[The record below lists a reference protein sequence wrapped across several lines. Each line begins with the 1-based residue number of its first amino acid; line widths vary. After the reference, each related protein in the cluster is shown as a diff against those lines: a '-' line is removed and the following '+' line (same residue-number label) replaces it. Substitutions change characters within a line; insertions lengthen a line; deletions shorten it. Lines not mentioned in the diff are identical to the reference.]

1 MKPSPSVLLTHASQ
15 LLTLRGQATPRRG
28 NQMHALDII
37 PDGAVLTHSGAIV
50 AVGST
55 DEVTRHTL
63 ADTAEEI
70 DCSGKVVLPGFVDSH
85 THPVFT
91 APRLVDF
98 EKRIAGASYEEIAA
112 AGGGIRSSIQGVR
125 ETSED
130 RLATRILGAFEEMS
144 AYGTTTIE
152 AKSGYGLDF
161 ENEIKSLEAIRLA
174 AQQWN
179 GTVVS
184 TFLGAHVVPTEYREN
199 PDDYVTLICEQMIPY
214 ISQHLDDGTSGRYR
228 LAEYVDVFCEKG
240 AFTIDQSVKILRVAV
255 EHGLKTRVHVCQLTH
270 AELTPLLAFHPAS
283 LDHMDHVSDADL
295 PALAKSETVA
305 TLLPAVNYFLG
316 LDRFPPARKL
326 IDSGV
331 AVALATDYNPGSS
344 PTPSMPFVLS
354 AACTHMKM
362 SPAEAITAATM
373 NGACALNLQHKK
385 GSLEPGKDADIA
397 VFDAVDHRELAYW
410 FGVNHCERVFLR
422 GTSHRVLG
430 DPIQRTC

>member
-1 MKPSPSVLLTHASQ
+1 MKTSSPVLLTHASQ
-15 LLTLRGQATPRRG
+15 LLTLRGQTAPRRG
-28 NQMHALDII
+28 KQMLDLDII
-37 PDGAVLTHSGAIV
+37 PDGAVLIHSGVIV
-50 AVGST
+50 DVGST
-55 DEVTRHTL
+55 DQVTRHTL
-63 ADTAEEI
+63 AASAEAI

-112 AGGGIRSSIQGVR
+112 VGGGIRSSIQGVR

-130 RLATRILGAFEEMS
+130 RLAARVLGAFEEMS

-174 AQQWN
+174 AEQWN

-214 ISQHLDDGTSGRYR
+214 ISEHLEDGTSGPYK

-240 AFTIDQSVKILRVAV
+240 AFTPDQSAKILLAAV
-255 EHGLKTRVHVCQLTH
+255 EHGLRTRAHVCQLTP
-270 AELTPLLAFHPAS
+270 AELAPLLEFHPDS
-283 LDHMDHVSDADL
+283 LDHMDYVSDADL
-295 PALAKSETVA
+295 PVLAKSDAVA

-331 AVALATDYNPGSS
+331 GVALATDYNPGSS
-344 PTPSMPFVLS
+344 PTPSIPFVLS
-354 AACTHMKM
+354 VACTHMRM
-362 SPAEAITAATM
+362 APAEAITATTI
-373 NGACALNLQHKK
+373 NGAAALNLQHRK
-385 GSLEPGKDADIA
+385 GSLEPGKDADVA
-397 VFDAVDHRELAYW
+397 VFDVGDYRELAYW
-410 FGVNHCERVFLR
+410 FGVNRCARVYLN
-422 GTSHRVLG
+422 GHGS
-430 DPIQRTC
+430 